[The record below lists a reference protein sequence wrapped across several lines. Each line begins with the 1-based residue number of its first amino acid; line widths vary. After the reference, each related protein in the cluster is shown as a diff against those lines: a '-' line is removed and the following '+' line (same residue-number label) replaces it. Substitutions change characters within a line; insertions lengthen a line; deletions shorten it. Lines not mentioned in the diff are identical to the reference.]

1 MRKKKP
7 TLHAIGDIHGML
19 DEMILNL
26 EEKKVVDGNGDW
38 KAGNGTLVLIGDLT
52 DRGPQ
57 GFEVMKK
64 VYDLKVQAEQKDG
77 EVVVTM
83 GNHDVGFLNC
93 AVFLVRRPKLREAFA
108 ALIPKN
114 EMHDRKKFFD
124 LSSADPA
131 SYKMARYSKN
141 GEAMN
146 VILTYAQQPDLPI
159 PEGIDENMLPDE
171 QRELRAFQDQ
181 IGDMLYNGMN
191 LEDLLLVTESKE
203 LMTWAVTW
211 PAMFAKNNVLFQH
224 CDSHRAYKYLERMAE
239 QFEGTPMEKANHA
252 TLGIMLHPSCM
263 PAFDLW
269 GVLTSG
275 RYWEDNQKGIPEHIK
290 YFAPDATM
298 VAHGHTRL
306 FGEFLP
312 SFYAENM
319 AVNLDVGLAYS
330 PHHFGKT
337 GRMVDLTEHVK
348 AKSPAA

>member
-1 MRKKKP
+1 MV
-7 TLHAIGDIHGML
+7 I
-19 DEMILNL
+19 NL
-26 EEKKVVDGNGDW
+26 EEKGVVDGNGDW
-38 KAGNGTLVLIGDLT
+38 KAKNGTLVLIGDLT

-57 GFEVMKK
+57 GYEVMKK
-64 VYDLKVQAEQKDG
+64 VYDLKIQAEQKKG

-93 AVFLVRRPKLREAFA
+93 AVFLVRRPKLREQFA

-124 LSSADPA
+124 MSASDPA
-131 SYKMARYSKN
+131 SHKAARYSKV
-141 GEAMN
+141 GESMSVCMN
-146 VILTYAQQPDLPI
+146 YSAGDMPE
-159 PEGIDENMLPDE
+159 PEGIDKENMPN
-171 QRELRAFQDQ
+171 ELREMRCFQDQ
-181 IGDMLYNGMN
+181 ISDMLANGMN

-211 PAMFAKNNVLFQH
+211 PAMFKKNNVLFQH
-224 CDSHRAYKYLERMAE
+224 CDSHRAYKYLERAAE

-252 TLGIMLHPSCM
+252 VTGIMLHPSCL
-263 PAFDLW
+263 PAYDLW

-275 RYWEDNQKGIPEHIK
+275 RYWEDNQKNIPAHIE
-290 YFAPDATM
+290 YFAPGATM

-306 FGEFLP
+306 FGEYLP
-312 SFYAENM
+312 SYYAENK

-330 PHHFGKT
+330 PHHLGKT
-337 GRMVDLTEHVK
+337 GRMVDLTEHAK